1 MNPASNPNPYG
12 KPSGYQAQCSTK
24 APTSWSTGLFDCFSD
39 VPNCC
44 LTCWCP
50 CITFGQIAEIVDMG
64 TSTCFTSGAVYALV
78 LAIMTGCGCCY
89 SCFYRT
95 QMRDQYMLTES
106 PCPDFLVHCFCE
118 PCALCQEHRELRIRG
133 YDMSLGWE
141 GNMEKQNR
149 GMEVAPEVEEGM
161 NR

>member
-1 MNPASNPNPYG
+1 MNPASNPAHYSSN
-12 KPSGYQAQCSTK
+12 
-24 APTSWSTGLFDCFSD
+24 APTKWSTGLFDCFSD

-44 LTCWCP
+44 LTCFCP
-50 CITFGQIAEIVDMG
+50 CITFGQIAEIVDKG
-64 TSTCFTSGAVYALV
+64 SCSCAAAGALYAIVQLV
-78 LAIMTGCGCCY
+78 TGFGCCY

-95 QMRDQYMLTES
+95 KMRNQYMLTER
-106 PCPDFLVHCFCE
+106 PCPDFLVHCCCE
-118 PCALCQEHRELRIRG
+118 ACALCQEHRELRLRG

-149 GMEVAPEVEEGM
+149 GVAMGMAPKPAGEM

>member
-1 MNPASNPNPYG
+1 MNPASNPDAYG
-12 KPSGYQAQCSTK
+12 KPSGHQAQHSSN

-44 LTCWCP
+44 LTFWCP
-50 CITFGQIAEIVDMG
+50 CVTFGQVADIVDKG
-64 TSTCFTSGAVYALV
+64 TSTCTTTGALYALLV
-78 LAIMTGCGCCY
+78 FVTGCGCCY

-95 QMRDQYMLTES
+95 KMRNQYMLTES
-106 PCPDFLVHCFCE
+106 PCPDFLVHCCCE
-118 PCALCQEHRELRIRG
+118 SCALCQEHRELRLRG
-133 YDMSLGWE
+133 FDMSLGWE

-149 GMEVAPEVEEGM
+149 GVAMAPKFEGGM